1 MAHLDIQLTQAN
13 GRRRWR
19 RLPTRPSWWLY
30 LIVAAIALLMLIP
43 VGYLILRAIGAGDD
57 ALVQLRRPANLRVL
71 GASVLLA
78 GVVTAAS
85 LLIGVPLAWLTTRS
99 DLPGRRIW
107 LVLAMAPLAI
117 PSYIGAWAIISVL
130 GPKGLLQRILAP
142 LGVERLP
149 EIYGFAGAAFAL
161 TLFGFPYVLLSVRVA
176 LRRMDPA
183 LEEAARSLGR
193 PPRQIFRSIV
203 LPQLRP
209 AIAAGG
215 LLVALYTL
223 SDFGAVSLLRY
234 TTFTSAIRS
243 RYSLGNLTGA
253 AVLSLLLVILAA
265 LLLGAEALTRGRVR
279 YHRSSV
285 GAMRRAAPTPLGR
298 WKYPALLFCAVV
310 MLFSVVLP
318 LVAIVG
324 WLAVGLRAGQ
334 PLNFQPSHVLNSML
348 AAGIA
353 AAAATVAAVP
363 VVLLAVRYPGRLTS
377 LLERC
382 TYIGYALP
390 GIVVALALVF
400 LGANYLPGLYQT
412 LSLLVVA
419 YVVRFLP
426 QAIGSVRTSFLQIN
440 PRIEEAARAL
450 GRPRWRV
457 VTSIVL
463 PLLAPGLTSGAA
475 LVFLS
480 TLKELPATLL
490 LGPTGF
496 KTLATDIWNQTTELQ
511 FSQAALPAL
520 LLLVAAA
527 GSLALTLAQ
536 DRTKG

>member
-1 MAHLDIQLTQAN
+1 MAHLDIQLTQAS

-43 VGYLILRAIGAGDD
+43 VGYLILRAVGAGDD
-57 ALVQLRRPANLRVL
+57 ALAQLRRPANLRVL

-107 LVLAMAPLAI
+107 LIMAMAPLAI

-130 GPKGLLQRILAP
+130 GPKGLLQRLLTP

-285 GAMRRAAPTPLGR
+285 GAMRRAAPTPLGG
-298 WKYPALLFCAVV
+298 WKYPALLFCTVV

-324 WLAVGLRAGQ
+324 WLVVGLRAGQ

-363 VVLLAVRYPGRLTS
+363 VVLLAVRYPGRLTT

-382 TYIGYALP
+382 TYVGYALP

-450 GRPRWRV
+450 GRPRWQV

-536 DRTKG
+536 DRRR

>member
-1 MAHLDIQLTQAN
+1 
-13 GRRRWR
+13 
-19 RLPTRPSWWLY
+19 
-30 LIVAAIALLMLIP
+30 
-43 VGYLILRAIGAGDD
+43 
-57 ALVQLRRPANLRVL
+57 
-71 GASVLLA
+71 
-78 GVVTAAS
+78 
-85 LLIGVPLAWLTTRS
+85 
-99 DLPGRRIW
+99 
-107 LVLAMAPLAI
+107 
-117 PSYIGAWAIISVL
+117 
-130 GPKGLLQRILAP
+130 
-142 LGVERLP
+142 
-149 EIYGFAGAAFAL
+149 
-161 TLFGFPYVLLSVRVA
+161 
-176 LRRMDPA
+176 
-183 LEEAARSLGR
+183 
-193 PPRQIFRSIV
+193 
-203 LPQLRP
+203 
-209 AIAAGG
+209 
-215 LLVALYTL
+215 
-223 SDFGAVSLLRY
+223 
-234 TTFTSAIRS
+234 
-243 RYSLGNLTGA
+243 
-253 AVLSLLLVILAA
+253 
-265 LLLGAEALTRGRVR
+265 
-279 YHRSSV
+279 
-285 GAMRRAAPTPLGR
+285 
-298 WKYPALLFCAVV
+298 

-382 TYIGYALP
+382 TYVGYALP

-412 LSLLVVA
+412 LALLVVA

-536 DRTKG
+536 DRQR

>member
-1 MAHLDIQLTQAN
+1 MAHLDIQLTQAD
-13 GRRRWR
+13 GRRRWQ

-43 VGYLILRAIGAGDD
+43 VGYLILRAVGAGDD

-71 GASVLLA
+71 GGSVLLA

-99 DLPGRRIW
+99 DLPGRRSW

-279 YHRSSV
+279 Y
-285 GAMRRAAPTPLGR
+285 
-298 WKYPALLFCAVV
+298 
-310 MLFSVVLP
+310 
-318 LVAIVG
+318 
-324 WLAVGLRAGQ
+324 
-334 PLNFQPSHVLNSML
+334 
-348 AAGIA
+348 
-353 AAAATVAAVP
+353 
-363 VVLLAVRYPGRLTS
+363 PGRLTS

-536 DRTKG
+536 DRRR